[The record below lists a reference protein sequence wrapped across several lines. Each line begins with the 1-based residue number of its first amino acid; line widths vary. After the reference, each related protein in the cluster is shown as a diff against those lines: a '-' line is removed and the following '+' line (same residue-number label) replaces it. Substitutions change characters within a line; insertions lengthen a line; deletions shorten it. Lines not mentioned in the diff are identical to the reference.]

1 MHYTNEF
8 EGKVGDKFE
17 LSTAY
22 DTDYGCDVFI
32 GWYREDY
39 GKNGSEYIFISDSQ
53 TFTYEIT
60 GEETGYIY
68 AVWTTGENPMIKKYV
83 DIRVTD
89 GFVSYSG
96 GEGGDIGGGVIDNAY
111 SAISISNSGSIT
123 IFDDPTDETVY
134 TAWDVAYRYELEG
147 EVMHD
152 TVESY
157 QYDEDN
163 YYPARFWVDDPQY
176 SYPDGQIN
184 ITATIIDNGLEEG
197 VEEVVGTV

>member
-1 MHYTNEF
+1 MGN
-8 EGKVGDKFE
+8 
-17 LSTAY
+17 
-22 DTDYGCDVFI
+22 
-32 GWYREDY
+32 
-39 GKNGSEYIFISDSQ
+39 
-53 TFTYEIT
+53 
-60 GEETGYIY
+60 
-68 AVWTTGENPMIKKYV
+68 
-83 DIRVTD
+83 
-89 GFVSYSG
+89 
-96 GEGGDIGGGVIDNAY
+96 
-111 SAISISNSGSIT
+111 IT